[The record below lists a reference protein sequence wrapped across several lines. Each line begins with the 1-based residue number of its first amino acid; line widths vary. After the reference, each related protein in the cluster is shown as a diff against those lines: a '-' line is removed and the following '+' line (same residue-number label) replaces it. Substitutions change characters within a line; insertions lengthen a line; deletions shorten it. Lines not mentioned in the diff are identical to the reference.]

1 MLELYTPPMR
11 RIQLYIEE
19 ELDERVGAHAA
30 RTGVS
35 KASLIREAV
44 AERYGESAPEDDP
57 LDSLIGSLD
66 VEPGNV
72 DDVVYGPSRP
82 SAKTGRR
89 QRMRRRP

>member
-1 MLELYTPPMR
+1 MR

-19 ELDERVGAHAA
+19 ELDDRLGIRAA

-44 AERYGESAPEDDP
+44 AERYADAAPQEDP

-66 VEPGNV
+66 LEPG
-72 DDVVYGPSRP
+72 DIDEVVYGPAPR
-82 SAKTGRR
+82 AKKSTARARKGRR
-89 QRMRRRP
+89 Q